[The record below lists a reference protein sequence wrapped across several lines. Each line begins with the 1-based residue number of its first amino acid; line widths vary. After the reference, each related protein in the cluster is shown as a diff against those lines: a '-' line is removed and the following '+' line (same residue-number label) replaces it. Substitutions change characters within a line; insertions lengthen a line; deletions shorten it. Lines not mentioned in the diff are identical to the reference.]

1 MRSVDGKLGE
11 LYAPMIIV
19 AATMAIAEMMR
30 LTAPGTARAIAGY
43 PVISAISFLRPRL
56 KKCLSTAMMIRATD
70 PSIPMMRLWRP
81 PLILGVLEELATTT
95 PVREKLQ
102 PFWLKLRMQLQVN
115 LPKRNLTYFSLYM
128 LCM

>member
-1 MRSVDGKLGE
+1 
-11 LYAPMIIV
+11 MIIV
-19 AATMAIAEMMR
+19 AADMAGADMMR

-56 KKCLSTAMMIRATD
+56 KKCLSTALMIRATD